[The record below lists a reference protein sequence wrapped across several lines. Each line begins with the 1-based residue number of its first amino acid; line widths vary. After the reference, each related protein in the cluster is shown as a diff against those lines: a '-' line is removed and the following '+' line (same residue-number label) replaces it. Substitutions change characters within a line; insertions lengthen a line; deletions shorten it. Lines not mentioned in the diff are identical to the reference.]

1 MKNVIIAGGGDVGYH
16 LAKTLSEEGHNITII
31 ERKDEITEKLES
43 LDILVVTGNAASPI
57 VLQKAYINSADVFIA
72 VTGNDEINL
81 AACAM
86 AKNRGCRTMA
96 RVNSEDYIESP
107 VTTEGLKDTGVD
119 LAFCP
124 ELIASTHM
132 ANILTI
138 PMLLDSPVF
147 VKDFVRVLE
156 VRVEKGSRAANR
168 EIRKVNLPPN
178 VNLVSILR
186 NEEVLIPKGS
196 MKLEPNDR
204 VVAVVSL
211 EESEDSLTK
220 ITRSLGVPK
229 RSDIK
234 RPIERIMIAGAS
246 RVGFHLARLLSENNK
261 SVILLDENLSR
272 CQEMS
277 EKLPDVL
284 VINGSPTDKELL
296 KEEGISETDA
306 FLAVTDREEVNILTS
321 LLARQYGASR
331 SIALVDRPGL
341 KSILEEVGIDLVI
354 SPRSVTLS
362 TILKYFHKE
371 EFESLA
377 TLNQGEVQVID
388 IKVREKSKAANRR
401 IDAIMRFK
409 RREMVIG
416 SIVRSGKVII
426 PRGDTFI
433 HPRDNLMIFT
443 KSNTLKWIKEYF

>member
-31 ERKDEITEKLES
+31 ERKDEITEKLEA
-43 LDILVVTGNAASPI
+43 LDILVVTGNAASPLA
-57 VLQKAYINSADVFIA
+57 LQKAYINSADIFIA

-81 AACAM
+81 AACAV
-86 AKNRGCRTMA
+86 AKNRGCKTMA
-96 RVNSEDYIESP
+96 RVNSEDYIQSP
-107 VTTEGLKDTGVD
+107 VTTEDLKDTGVD

-138 PMLLDSPVF
+138 PVLLDSPVF
-147 VKDFVRVLE
+147 VKDMVRVLE
-156 VRVEKGSRAANR
+156 VRVDKGSKAARR
-168 EIRKVNLPPN
+168 EIRKVKLPAN

-196 MKLEPNDR
+196 MKLEANDR
-204 VVAVVSL
+204 VIAVTSV
-211 EESEDSLTK
+211 EESEDTLTK

-229 RSDIK
+229 KSDIK
-234 RPIERIMIAGAS
+234 KPIGRVMIAGAS
-246 RVGFHLARLLSENNK
+246 RVGFHLARLLSENGK
-261 SVILLDENLSR
+261 SVILLDEDERR
-272 CQEMS
+272 CQEVS

-306 FLAVTDREEVNILTS
+306 FLAVTDKEEVNILTS
-321 LLARQYGASR
+321 LLARQYGAMR

-371 EFESLA
+371 EFDSLA
-377 TLNQGEVQVID
+377 TLNQGEVQVIE
-388 IKVREKSKAANRR
+388 IKVRERSKAANRR
-401 IDAIMRFK
+401 IDSIMRFK
-409 RREMVIG
+409 RREMIIG
-416 SIVRSGKVII
+416 SIVRGGNVII
-426 PRGDTFI
+426 PRGDNLI
-433 HPRDNLMIFT
+433 HPKDNLMIFT
-443 KSNTLKWIKEYF
+443 KSNTVKWIKEYF